1 LTEREISVPQINP
14 NSSATLRAIG
24 PWIGATAALLVA
36 AILLLRFI
44 DTLHVSIQRGQD
56 LRAGIHTSATDDRN
70 ADIRLADVG
79 TRKQLTVR

>member
-1 LTEREISVPQINP
+1 VHRAHP
-14 NSSATLRAIG
+14 NLSETWRAVT
-24 PWIGATAALLVA
+24 PWIGATMALLIATV
-36 AILLLRFI
+36 ILSNFI

-56 LRAGIHTSATDDRN
+56 LRAGIYTSATDDRN